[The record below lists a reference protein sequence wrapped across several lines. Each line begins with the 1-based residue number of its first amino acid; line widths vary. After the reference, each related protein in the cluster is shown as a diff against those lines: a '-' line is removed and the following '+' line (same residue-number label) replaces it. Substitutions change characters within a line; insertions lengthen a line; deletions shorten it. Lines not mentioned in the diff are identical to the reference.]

1 MEKKQNK
8 ADLCSL
14 KVILCAVQKTLS
26 DPAERKNFEDWYRER
41 YGKEYIWKYVKKE
54 D

>member
-1 MEKKQNK
+1 MARRQNEV
-8 ADLCSL
+8 DLSSL
-14 KVILCAVQKTLS
+14 KVLLLSVQNTLQ
-26 DPAERKNFEDWYRER
+26 DPAERKDFEDWYRER